1 MHIVCLQRAVPPS
14 SPRCGRPQRRSTGAA
29 SHSWE
34 VAGALLSL
42 ARRPTAAPYTPD
54 PAIVPLPAMGRAEAK
69 AVSRPARSHYG
80 DGHYRHHDADSVRD
94 DDDDE
99 DEALAQW
106 RAEREADSGSE
117 AWSDDE
123 DREGVNDEQGFV
135 PADAAT
141 AHLSRA
147 GEPASSE
154 TAEESIGINDT
165 GRMGSAAASGEDHFA
180 AGDAGED
187 ALVMSELRSP
197 SRLRHLR
204 VTAPR
209 LRPRSW
215 RHGGLP
221 TRAGRCGAGT
231 PATQRQQ
238 RCRCWR
244 PWARRRL
251 CLMPPRSA
259 LPTGRRCLRAWL
271 GATQRCALPPPG

>member
-165 GRMGSAAASGEDHFA
+165 GRMGSAAAS
-180 AGDAGED
+180 
-187 ALVMSELRSP
+187 
-197 SRLRHLR
+197 
-204 VTAPR
+204 APR